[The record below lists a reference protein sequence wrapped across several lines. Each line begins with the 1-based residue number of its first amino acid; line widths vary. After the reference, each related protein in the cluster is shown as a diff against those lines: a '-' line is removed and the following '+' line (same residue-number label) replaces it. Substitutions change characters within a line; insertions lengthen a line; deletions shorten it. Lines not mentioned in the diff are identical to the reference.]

1 MILNLNS
8 IMNVIFN
15 VPAAIASTVRR
26 LVLSQEER
34 KKKTF

>member
-15 VPAAIASTVRR
+15 VPAAIASTVRSR
-26 LVLSQEER
+26 SLSI
-34 KKKTF
+34 KKKKLDN